1 MRERI
6 TSEKS
11 WRLQQSSR
19 QMQDNFKSHSQD
31 IRNFLCISLSIHSFN
46 CNAMES
52 KSRSYF
58 FSWEGGLRPINLFI
72 KCINASYLKGL
83 INTRG
88 VWFFVLWQLPWLPCD
103 VCRGWRWR
111 ETRSSSTCCRV
122 GGRSPARPPAV
133 ASS

>member
-19 QMQDNFKSHSQD
+19 QMQDNSKSHSQD

-88 VWFFVLWQLPWLPCD
+88 VWFLYCGSFPGFPAMSVED
-103 VCRGWRWR
+103 
-111 ETRSSSTCCRV
+111 
-122 GGRSPARPPAV
+122 GGGERPGVAAPVAGLVAAV
-133 ASS
+133 QPGLQQ